1 MTMINTI
8 LVAISDHLYDADI
21 IFNLTNPSREESL
34 NEQYGHL
41 RMTREGLE
49 SVNLGYAYGN
59 IRTKQRKVWKPFI
72 TIMVY
77 TVRQMAN
84 VSPLN
89 KYYELV
95 QEECD
100 LESMVN
106 EAIETTE
113 K

>member
-1 MTMINTI
+1 
-8 LVAISDHLYDADI
+8 
-21 IFNLTNPSREESL
+21 
-34 NEQYGHL
+34 
-41 RMTREGLE
+41 MTRECLE
-49 SVNLGYAYGN
+49 SINLGYAYGN
-59 IRTKQRKVWKPFI
+59 IRPKQRKAWKPFI

-77 TVRQMAN
+77 TVRQMAHA
-84 VSPLN
+84 SPLN